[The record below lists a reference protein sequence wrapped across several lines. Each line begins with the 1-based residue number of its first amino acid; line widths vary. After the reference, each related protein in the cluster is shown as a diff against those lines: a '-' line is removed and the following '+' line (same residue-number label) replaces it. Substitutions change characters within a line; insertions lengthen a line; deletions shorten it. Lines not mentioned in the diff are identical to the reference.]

1 MIASLDV
8 EGELFASWRVR
19 GGCPHAWMNSA
30 SRRATGGTDFPN
42 VYVYVG
48 SVARTKV
55 QRCGAQMQSWR
66 DCPVIRISDGAN

>member
-8 EGELFASWRVR
+8 EGELF
-19 GGCPHAWMNSA
+19 
-30 SRRATGGTDFPN
+30 GTDFSN